1 MKHRGRVREVLRRAE
16 TGPMIGERDFE
27 AKLITSK
34 IKQLI
39 DKYQIKLD
47 KNVIVPRDDDLSHRL
62 FQAGLEFAA
71 EVGLFCQ
78 DTSRRIIWSKQ
89 ELEDGLCSCP
99 IEALLGEGNDSVILR
114 ARKPEDTVSPL
125 ISGGP
130 YCVPAPEH
138 LFVPMLFSYAK
149 ESIIDTIDP
158 PTLETAYGMEIKGAS
173 PLEALAAW
181 REAELSLET
190 IRQAGRPG
198 LSIGCVALS
207 STPYSE
213 LSATSYGG
221 YRPCDRHY
229 IGLLSEF
236 KTNYHMLTKV
246 VHTARINGNMH
257 AYYNAIYGG
266 FLGGLEGVAIG
277 IVAAAILL
285 NQNYM
290 GTTNGPNAEHPFL
303 GCNTSPDLL
312 LAISAACQAI
322 TSHTGLILHMLA
334 RPSGGPGTRTML
346 LELAAFAITTEV
358 SGVAL
363 LACGQIATGKYS
375 CHASGLDAKFFGEVA
390 KAAVGLCREE
400 ANDLVKRISALYV
413 EDLKTKPIGKTF
425 QEVYNLDTVE
435 PIPEWLDIYRE
446 VKAELRQMG
455 LHGLR

>member
-1 MKHRGRVREVLRRAE
+1 M
-16 TGPMIGERDFE
+16 
-27 AKLITSK
+27 
-34 IKQLI
+34 
-39 DKYQIKLD
+39 
-47 KNVIVPRDDDLSHRL
+47 
-62 FQAGLEFAA
+62 
-71 EVGLFCQ
+71 
-78 DTSRRIIWSKQ
+78 DTI
-89 ELEDGLCSCP
+89 P
-99 IEALLGEGNDSVILR
+99 
-114 ARKPEDTVSPL
+114 PL

-130 YCVPAPEH
+130 YCVPAPEY

-149 ESIIDTIDP
+149 EGLIDTIDP

-173 PLEALAAW
+173 PTEALAAW
-181 REAELSLET
+181 REAELSLEV

-246 VHTARINGNMH
+246 VHTTRINGNMH

-277 IVAAAILL
+277 IVAGAILL

-303 GCNTSPDLL
+303 GCNTTPELL
-312 LAISAACQAI
+312 LAISSACQAI
-322 TSHTGLILHMLA
+322 TSNTGLILHMLA
-334 RPSGGPGTRTML
+334 RPAGGPGTRTML
-346 LELAAFAITTEV
+346 LELAAFAITTQI

-375 CHASGLDAKFFGEVA
+375 RHASGLDAKFFAEVA
-390 KAAVGLCREE
+390 KAAIGLGREE
-400 ANDLVKRISALYV
+400 ADDLVNRITSLYV
-413 EDLKTKPIGKTF
+413 EDIKTKPIGKPF
-425 QEVYNLDTVE
+425 EEVYNLDTIE
-435 PIPEWLDIYRE
+435 PKPEWQALYE
-446 VKAELRQMG
+446 EMKVELNAMG
-455 LHGLR
+455 LHALK